1 MGEKGGG
8 ERAGRTG
15 FTGFSKRGERINRFF
30 PHVCFYKASSDAFF
44 RCLGRFSFFVGE
56 IFVYKHFY
64 II

>member
-8 ERAGRTG
+8 ERAGRTD
-15 FTGFSKRGERINRFF
+15 FTKFSKRNKRINRVFSYI
-30 PHVCFYKASSDAFF
+30 CFYKASSDAFV

-64 II
+64 TI